1 MLAQNKLQISTGQ
14 AAGFG
19 EVLASLQAER
29 DGIAA
34 QLNGLQTIEA
44 DTNGYFVSSESAA
57 PVVRDP
63 TELDAMSPADLQK
76 MINAGE
82 TPSNADLAGHIV
94 TGFSWRFYAV
104 TTDEETGLAKV
115 ALECRSINAQVLCLN
130 YEEAEISL
138 HTYQGIRIDRRALHI
153 VNGQRGVYVKYGDL
167 QRFRRITILYED
179 DTYILVP
186 EGGKVGEDNELRLY
200 DEVIVEGSNLQD
212 GKLL

>member
-1 MLAQNKLQISTGQ
+1 
-14 AAGFG
+14 
-19 EVLASLQAER
+19 
-29 DGIAA
+29 
-34 QLNGLQTIEA
+34 
-44 DTNGYFVSSESAA
+44 
-57 PVVRDP
+57 
-63 TELDAMSPADLQK
+63 MSPADLQK
-76 MINAGE
+76 IINAGE

-94 TGFSWRFYAV
+94 TGFSWRFYAVCSADLAERLNGLSRVSISVPGKQEEPLAATVVDV